1 LDFSLCYL
9 GFKEKQFIYQKNFN
23 ILKKEVFQFSKNFSF
38 SEMEETS
45 GTGQQLRLQDFAG
58 SRFLIKNL
66 RGAQLWET
74 ARLAVKDQRCQ
85 NLTIDT
91 EMFTCEVIST

>member
-1 LDFSLCYL
+1 
-9 GFKEKQFIYQKNFN
+9 
-23 ILKKEVFQFSKNFSF
+23 
-38 SEMEETS
+38 MEETS

-85 NLTIDT
+85 NLTIDI
-91 EMFTCEVIST
+91 EMFTYEVISTLMTYDTNKKIMGEGVRVSG